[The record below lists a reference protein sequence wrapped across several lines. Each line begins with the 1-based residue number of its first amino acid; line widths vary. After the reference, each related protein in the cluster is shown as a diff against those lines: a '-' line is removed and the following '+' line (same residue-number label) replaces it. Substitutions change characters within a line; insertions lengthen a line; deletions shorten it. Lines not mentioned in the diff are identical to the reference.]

1 MTTAPIQTEMMSLD
15 DIYALAQQVLSSA
28 GCDADNAAAIASTVA
43 RAERDG
49 SASHGLFRIPG
60 YVASLRSGKVS
71 GEASPVV
78 SSDLSCIIEVD
89 AQMGYAPLAL
99 ERGLPALAKAA
110 STHGVAVMKV
120 INSFHFAALWPET
133 EYLAEQGLVGL
144 ACTAYKPSVA
154 PAGSTEPFFGTN
166 PISFAWPRPGHA
178 PVVYDM
184 ATATLAK
191 GDVQIAARDGHD
203 VPLGTGLGPDG
214 QPTTD
219 PAEILKGVMLPFGGY
234 KGSAIALM
242 VELLCSGLT
251 GDYFSYEA
259 EVHDVVDGGPAKG
272 GEFILAMSPKLIAGD
287 GWETHCEAFF
297 DKLGALDGVRLP
309 GARRHNNRKD
319 DGPRALNSSLLE
331 KIRAL

>member
-1 MTTAPIQTEMMSLD
+1 M
-15 DIYALAQQVLSSA
+15 
-28 GCDADNAAAIASTVA
+28 
-43 RAERDG
+43 
-49 SASHGLFRIPG
+49 
-60 YVASLRSGKVS
+60 
-71 GEASPVV
+71 
-78 SSDLSCIIEVD
+78 SCIIEVD
-89 AQMGYAPLAL
+89 AKMGYAPLAL

-144 ACTAYKPSVA
+144 ACTAYKPAVA
-154 PAGSTEPFFGTN
+154 PAGATEPFFGTN

-251 GDYFSYEA
+251 GDHFSYEA
-259 EVHDVVDGGPAKG
+259 EIHDVADGGPAKG
-272 GEFILAMSPKLIAGD
+272 GEFILAMSPKLIAGE
-287 GWETHCEAFF
+287 GWEAHCEAFF
-297 DKLGALDGVRLP
+297 DKLGALEGVRLP
-309 GARRHNNRKD
+309 GARRHNNRTD
-319 DGPRALNSSLLE
+319 DGPRALNLSLLE